1 MEVNRCNPQYQLPAE
16 GFLSALNLEW
26 LPQRSWDYSME
37 KYGKPPGMEFNNDF
51 SFWKWL
57 V

>member
-26 LPQRSWDYSME
+26 LPQRSWDYME